1 MTNDIK
7 QLLEDLRAW
16 VDDPGLPIGE
26 TDFCKGY
33 REGKKDAR
41 QKIVDILQ
49 KHGQMLKRW

>member
-1 MTNDIK
+1 MTNDIQ
-7 QLLEDLRAW
+7 QLLDDLRAW

-41 QKIVDILQ
+41 NKIADILL
-49 KHGQMLKRW
+49 KYGQMLNRW